1 MEGELMDRR
10 DRDMKWYDHFD
21 EKRMVIVV
29 TQNEDGDTGEPLEV
43 PAVFE
48 VCGTCDGQGK
58 HVAPGIDSHGLS
70 AEDFDEDPDF
80 AEDYFA
86 GRYDIPC
93 NECHGKRVVPVIAEN
108 CDPVLKAKAEK
119 WEQDWYD
126 YQREIEA
133 ERRMGA

>member
-1 MEGELMDRR
+1 MDRR
-10 DRDMKWYDHFD
+10 DRNHQWYHSFD

-29 TQNEDGDTGEPLEV
+29 HEGDDADEGPLEV

-48 VCGTCDGQGK
+48 VCSTCEGQGK
-58 HVAPGIDSHGLS
+58 HVNPAIDAHGLS

-80 AEDYFA
+80 EEAYFSGMYDVRCAECG
-86 GRYDIPC
+86 GR
-93 NECHGKRVVPVIAEN
+93 RVVPVVAEN

-119 WEQDWYD
+119 WEQDHWD
-126 YQREIEA
+126 YQAECEA